1 MTETTELITIDARW
15 APYAERYI
23 EDSELTIG
31 AWSTDEELDEQAD
44 TLSTLYGTDS
54 GDLHDLLHAVRSYFR
69 DAALSVE
76 AR

>member
-1 MTETTELITIDARW
+1 MSKTITTVNERW
-15 APYAERYI
+15 NTAGLPPAVEAAAVI
-23 EDSELTIG
+23 S

-44 TLSTLYGTDS
+44 TLSALYGTDS

-69 DAALSVE
+69 DAALAAG

>member
-1 MTETTELITIDARW
+1 MIKTTELTTVDARW
-15 APYAERYI
+15 NARALPVFEARAV
-23 EDSELTIG
+23 IG

-44 TLSTLYGTDS
+44 TLSAVYGSDS

-76 AR
+76 GL

>member
-1 MTETTELITIDARW
+1 MTETITTVDERWNAAGLPPAVEAR
-15 APYAERYI
+15 AA
-23 EDSELTIG
+23 IG

-44 TLSTLYGTDS
+44 TLSAVYGTDS

>member
-1 MTETTELITIDARW
+1 MTETVTTVDERWNAAGLPPVVEAR
-15 APYAERYI
+15 AVI
-23 EDSELTIG
+23 S
-31 AWSTDEELDEQAD
+31 AWSTDEELDAQAD
-44 TLSTLYGTDS
+44 ILSEVYGTDS